1 MVKLLTVMPQKKFK
15 TEDLKIGTLIRDVQ
29 TGDLALLVQRVN
41 LFDSTDNKDS
51 LWIWE
56 LIWTGP
62 ATDYYNRN
70 TPFMEESIIGLL
82 NSSVWEI
89 ISVDES

>member
-1 MVKLLTVMPQKKFK
+1 MANLLTVMPQKKFK

-41 LFDSTDNKDS
+41 LFDSTDNEDS

-62 ATDYYNRN
+62 ATDCHNRN
-70 TPFMEESIIGLL
+70 TPYIEESIIDLL
-82 NSSVWEI
+82 NSSVWEV